1 MIHVKNTAS
10 IFTRKNPPNSPKY
23 TTITLRP
30 LLSHVG
36 VRPGPGGDRP
46 VPAHAGGEQSH
57 PAGQHRACGAFPPG
71 HDPAAV
77 TGAGPETGNKPTPPS
92 APPGRRPD
100 TRQSHGRQVRA
111 GPAAAAR
118 SPRCPDTPGSSRD
131 PATRPLRGQPPPTCW
146 SHSGHDLV
154 AIFTLLARLAAE
166 AAARA
171 PPLSPQRPGL
181 RPPVSQPRLRRRW
194 VRARPRGRAEP
205 ACEGAEPACEGR
217 GLRVRGRGAP
227 RCVRAPR
234 HRAPRS
240 NPPHAGPGAL
250 PDSHVS

>member
-1 MIHVKNTAS
+1 MIHVKNIAS
-10 IFTRKNPPNSPKY
+10 IFRRKNPPNSPKY

-57 PAGQHRACGAFPPG
+57 PAGQHGACGAFPPG

-77 TGAGPETGNKPTPPS
+77 TGAGPETRDKPTPPS

-118 SPRCPDTPGSSRD
+118 SLRCPDTPGSSRD
-131 PATRPLRGQPPPTCW
+131 PATRPLRGQPPPATAARPPAGPPPTCW

-171 PPLSPQRPGL
+171 PPLAPQRPGL
-181 RPPVSQPRLRRRW
+181 RP
-194 VRARPRGRAEP
+194 
-205 ACEGAEPACEGR
+205 
-217 GLRVRGRGAP
+217 
-227 RCVRAPR
+227 
-234 HRAPRS
+234 RS
-240 NPPHAGPGAL
+240 RS
-250 PDSHVS
+250 PD